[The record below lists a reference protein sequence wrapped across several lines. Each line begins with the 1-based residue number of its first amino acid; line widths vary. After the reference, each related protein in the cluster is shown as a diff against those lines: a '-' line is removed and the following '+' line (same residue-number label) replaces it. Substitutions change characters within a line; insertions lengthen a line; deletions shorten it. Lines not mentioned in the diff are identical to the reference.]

1 MYACLPEIGY
11 VFSKVCAHPA
21 MQPPIPATHPTN
33 AKGPEPR
40 CQDSGL
46 KRIIR

>member
-1 MYACLPEIGY
+1 MLASLKLATD
-11 VFSKVCAHPA
+11 FSKVCAHPA